1 MERFDLHEEYKND
14 DWLDQIAAGK
24 TYVNPTFEQDDY
36 GDFLSATS
44 PIYDSEGRY
53 SGFVGVDFDLQYYFA
68 QEARFRAIAINSL
81 IAALIGSLIIGYL
94 VALYYS
100 AMQGRMQQLYD
111 ISIRDSLTGLLN
123 RRGAIAVIGKS
134 LARHHASNAML
145 LVDVDNLKMINDL
158 RGHAT
163 GDAVIALTAEA
174 VRESIRPGDQC
185 ARFGGDEFLIFAP
198 GCDVDEATKIA
209 NRIMGRLSGQSMPLA
224 GARFSVSIGIAVH
237 DGVHADFDQN
247 VS

>member
-1 MERFDLHEEYKND
+1 
-14 DWLDQIAAGK
+14 
-24 TYVNPTFEQDDY
+24 
-36 GDFLSATS
+36 
-44 PIYDSEGRY
+44 
-53 SGFVGVDFDLQYYFA
+53 
-68 QEARFRAIAINSL
+68 
-81 IAALIGSLIIGYL
+81 
-94 VALYYS
+94 
-100 AMQGRMQQLYD
+100 MQHLYD

-134 LARHHASNAML
+134 LPRHPASNAML

-198 GCDVDEATKIA
+198 GCAAWTRQQKLQIV
-209 NRIMGRLSGQSMPLA
+209 L
-224 GARFSVSIGIAVH
+224 
-237 DGVHADFDQN
+237 
-247 VS
+247 